1 MYINYNPDYDFYTIF
16 PRSEDL
22 SDNILDRRKSVKG
35 FFWGGGGGGGGGGG

>member
-22 SDNILDRRKSVKG
+22 SDNILDKRKLVKV
-35 FFWGGGGGGGGGGG
+35 FLGGNGNERHFQQ